1 MCTHAIF
8 WYMHF
13 LNWHLNVIFGAFHV
27 HFLVNV
33 YASSTVYTIVYFCQ
47 YVGPSPLIQSQLLM
61 INCQML
67 LWLPIKWGHSTLT
80 SVNQGFPLSMEFQK
94 FHHKKSMFF
103 SLFVL
108 TIPWNA
114 TSHNTSKKHRGIH
127 VSFWE
132 VDGLTNLMDLWTVVN
147 INMYLLILPPSCT
160 VLGIWWQLWRF

>member
-1 MCTHAIF
+1 MTNRQQKKNERSTSYIKMRQKYQAYAHTCNFLIHAFFKLALECDF
-8 WYMHF
+8 WC
-13 LNWHLNVIFGAFHV
+13 ISCA
-27 HFLVNV
+27 FLVNV
-33 YASSTVYTIVYFCQ
+33 YASSTVCTIVCFCQ

-94 FHHKKSMFF
+94 FHHKSQCSF

-114 TSHNTSKKHRGIH
+114 TSHNTSKKQR
-127 VSFWE
+127 E
-132 VDGLTNLMDLWTVVN
+132 YT
-147 INMYLLILPPSCT
+147 YLFGKWM
-160 VLGIWWQLWRF
+160 VLQI